1 MANRDYYDVL
11 GLDKS
16 ASDQEIKKAY
26 RRLAKKYHPDM
37 NPGDANAEKIFKEV
51 TEAYNVLSD
60 KEKKKLYDQFGHAA
74 FDGSM
79 GENPQDAY
87 EYFHRGSDFG
97 GGSGEYYYNGNMDDI
112 FENMFGDFF
121 AGSKDV
127 NGEITISLKEAALGC
142 EKVIRMGNGG
152 SSTLAVKVPAGIG
165 EGQTIRL
172 KGKGKTDRRGKAGDL
187 LIQVHVRQDKTFK
200 REGND
205 VYVTQSVPYTTAILG
220 GEVNVA
226 TLYGTVRCKV
236 PAGSQAGS
244 KLRLKNKGIVSMKNR
259 KVYGDEYVVLSISVP
274 KHISERERN
283 LLEQLRAMEE
293 RKTA

>member
-1 MANRDYYDVL
+1 MAKRDYYDIL
-11 GLDKS
+11 GLNRS

-26 RRLAKKYHPDM
+26 RKLAKKYHPDM
-37 NPGDANAEKIFKEV
+37 NPGDENAEKIFKEV

-79 GENPQDAY
+79 GENPREAY
-87 EYFHRGSDFG
+87 EQWNM
-97 GGSGEYYYNGNMDDI
+97 GSGFEGGHREYYYNGNMDDI

-142 EKVIRMGNGG
+142 EKIIRMENG
-152 SSTLAVKVPAGIG
+152 SSKTLAVKVPAGIS

-172 KGKGKTDRRGKAGDL
+172 KGKGKTGRGGKTGDL
-187 LIQVHVRQDKTFK
+187 LIQVHVREDGIFR
-200 REGND
+200 REGDD
-205 VYVTQSVPYTTAILG
+205 VYITQSVPYTTAILG
-220 GEVNVA
+220 GEITVS
-226 TLYGTVRCKV
+226 TLYGPVKCKV
-236 PAGSQAGS
+236 PAGSQTGS
-244 KLRLKNKGIVSMKNR
+244 KLRLKNKGIVSMKNKR
-259 KVYGDEYVVLSISVP
+259 FYGDEYVVLSISVP
-274 KHISERERN
+274 RHISERERN